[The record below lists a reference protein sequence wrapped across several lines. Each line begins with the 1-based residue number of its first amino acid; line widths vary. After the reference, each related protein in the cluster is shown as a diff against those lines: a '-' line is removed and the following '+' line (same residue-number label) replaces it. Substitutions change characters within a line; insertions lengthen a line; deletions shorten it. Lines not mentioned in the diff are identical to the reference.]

1 MERTYSDTGQS
12 GALQSACL
20 HFSGPTSPQK
30 NPFVV
35 ISGPSSNMSTV
46 FLQRK
51 TFKLF
56 AFTGI
61 LKHFNGILQLTYC
74 TVSYKLGK
82 QALQQI
88 EKCRPTAADD
98 RVTNNIRKT
107 QTVVYFLHAARPT

>member
-20 HFSGPTSPQK
+20 RFSGPTSPPQKK

-61 LKHFNGILQLTYC
+61 LKHFNKILQLTHC

-82 QALQQI
+82 KALQQT
-88 EKCRPTAADD
+88 EKCSC
-98 RVTNNIRKT
+98 
-107 QTVVYFLHAARPT
+107 